1 MIEKTQNRTKM
12 LSTTHL
18 LLVLTQTLVTLCQEP
33 GLARLVYTSAAVEAG
48 REVTS
53 LCLLAQLNTSATYTN
68 FKPVLGRYKYF

>member
-1 MIEKTQNRTKM
+1 MLHTTQ
-12 LSTTHL
+12 L
-18 LLVLTQTLVTLCQEP
+18 LLVLTKTLVTLCQEP

-53 LCLLAQLNTSATYTN
+53 LCLLAQLNTSSTYTN